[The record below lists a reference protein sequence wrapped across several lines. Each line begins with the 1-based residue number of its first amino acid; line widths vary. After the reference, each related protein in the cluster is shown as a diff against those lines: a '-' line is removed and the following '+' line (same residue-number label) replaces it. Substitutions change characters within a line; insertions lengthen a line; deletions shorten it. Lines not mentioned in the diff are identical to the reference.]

1 MNSELMQ
8 TKFYSLIAYFMVAL
22 YLNSYFNQ
30 KIQDFDDEQQ
40 FKEKYWEKLLNFG
53 YGKTKD

>member
-40 FKEKYWEKLLNFG
+40 FKEKYREKLLNFG